1 MTEASERYYTRP
13 SDSSVDVLERLRA
26 VLEATPRHSHV
37 TKPLSRSLVEHAV
50 AEIARLRSE
59 NAALLRSQGSSSS
72 SAP

>member
-13 SDSSVDVLERLRA
+13 SDNSVDVLERLRA

-37 TKPLSRSLVEHAV
+37 TKPLSRSLVEHAA

-59 NAALLRSQGSSSS
+59 NAMLRSQQSPSS